1 MEYRFLGST
10 GLKVSELCL
19 GTMQFGWTAGED
31 ISYQILSEAYNSGIN
46 FIDTADVYSR
56 WAEGNPGGV
65 AETIIGNWMQKQ
77 SIPRNQVVI
86 ATKVRSRVGE
96 GPNDEGLS
104 RTHIVDA
111 VEASLRRLKTDY
123 IDLYQAHWLD
133 VHTPIEETLRAFDDL
148 IHQGKIRYIGCSNY
162 PAWRVTEAL
171 WTSEQYNLARYVSLQ
186 PHYSMVHRAEFEREL
201 ADVCRAYG
209 LGVIPYSPLG
219 AGFLTG
225 KYREGQSTE
234 SARARSASR
243 HFNERNWA
251 LLNTIEAVGK
261 EKGGYTISQ
270 IALIW
275 LLSDPIITSP
285 IIGSRTLEQLKDN
298 LGATGVRLTQDE
310 KQRLDE
316 ASRWE

>member
-1 MEYRFLGST
+1 
-10 GLKVSELCL
+10 
-19 GTMQFGWTAGED
+19 
-31 ISYQILSEAYNSGIN
+31 
-46 FIDTADVYSR
+46 
-56 WAEGNPGGV
+56 
-65 AETIIGNWMQKQ
+65 
-77 SIPRNQVVI
+77 
-86 ATKVRSRVGE
+86 
-96 GPNDEGLS
+96 
-104 RTHIVDA
+104 
-111 VEASLRRLKTDY
+111 
-123 IDLYQAHWLD
+123 
-133 VHTPIEETLRAFDDL
+133 
-148 IHQGKIRYIGCSNY
+148 
-162 PAWRVTEAL
+162 
-171 WTSEQYNLARYVSLQ
+171 
-186 PHYSMVHRAEFEREL
+186 
-201 ADVCRAYG
+201 
-209 LGVIPYSPLG
+209 VIPYSPLG

-285 IIGSRTLEQLKDN
+285 IIGSRALEQLKDN